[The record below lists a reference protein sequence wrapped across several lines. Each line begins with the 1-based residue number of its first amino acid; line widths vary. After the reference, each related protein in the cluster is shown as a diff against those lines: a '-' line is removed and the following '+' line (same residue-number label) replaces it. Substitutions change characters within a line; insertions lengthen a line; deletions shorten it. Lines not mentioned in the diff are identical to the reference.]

1 MRKSKNRHFYHIF
14 VSPGDAP
21 GAITLNVVWME
32 REFDAYKLSRCMC
45 PSNCY
50 RFWETARYWSKI
62 VNFLYPLAFNAPV
75 RGFPSEYR
83 HPLWGGK
90 TRMMSLPMVKK
101 FRRYVYSFWR
111 DPRTWQTDRQTDR
124 RTPGDSK
131 DRAYASHRA
140 VKIDTG
146 TFVQAL
152 KECVNTLCECGICR
166 VDLTDKRYWIG
177 LANPSSS
184 YSYWLDGSSSTYRR
198 WATGEPNL
206 DYETCVY
213 YSTEGRFFDAYCGSV
228 NRYVCKKAGG
238 NNTAVYLVVSISEI
252 TAI

>member
-1 MRKSKNRHFYHIF
+1 MLTNCLAACAHLTVTVSEKQRDIGRKSSIFY
-14 VSPGDAP
+14 
-21 GAITLNVVWME
+21 T
-32 REFDAYKLSRCMC
+32 
-45 PSNCY
+45 
-50 RFWETARYWSKI
+50 
-62 VNFLYPLAFNAPV
+62 PLHSTPPLG
-75 RGFPSEYR
+75 GFPSEYR

-101 FRRYVYSFWR
+101 IRRYVYSFWR

-206 DYETCVY
+206 DSETCVY
-213 YSTEGRFFDAYCGSV
+213 YSTEGRFFDADCGSV

-238 NNTAVYLVVSISEI
+238 NNTAVFLVVRGRRTFICIRRPFELELTSCLPYRQ
-252 TAI
+252 